1 MTKTKIIKSA
11 VILIIGLATFFF
23 YTKTKEETDS
33 KNIDDPEKALIE
45 TKKALT
51 LVSTQL
57 NIGMKNVLYIQEYEF
72 TKSKIFIAQ

>member
-11 VILIIGLATFFF
+11 LILILGLATFFF
-23 YTKTKEETDS
+23 YPKTKEEACS
-33 KNIDDPEKALIE
+33 KNIDDPEKAFIE

-51 LVSTQL
+51 LVSTEL

-72 TKSKIFIAQ
+72 TKSKIFISQ